1 MATSKKNTKK
11 KTETKKKKTTPKHS
25 SKNVGKKT
33 NNNTA
38 KAKTTKKETK
48 STKPKSTKKDSNKKE
63 SKNIKNFGVY
73 LKDKLPKK
81 KPEPK
86 TNKEKRLQKLE
97 KLRAAKRRKKIAA
110 IVGASLAGVYVLGC
124 LLFSFVCFPRTIVA
138 DTDLSFQTK
147 HVMQLSLI
155 PNAGEYVFKADGLDF
170 ELEIDGKAMDYNF
183 DIDQVVD
190 RVIEKKN
197 PLAWP
202 YEIFMVHDFMTDSVV
217 SFNKDVATSLAVP
230 AIAAH
235 NQKATPPEN
244 ANLVCDPMTK
254 DISIKDEV
262 MGNTLDPDK
271 TLASIL
277 GYIGSGRRH
286 LECGED
292 EQVLPTLF
300 ADDDRCEDAIEQ
312 AKVLV
317 ESLLTLNMGGSIVS
331 TLNLTTW
338 VSWLQ
343 LKPNYVAGLNDELLN
358 AWAVNL
364 ADQCDTLGKER
375 HFVTPYGKSCT
386 VKGGDNIGWQ
396 IDQEAL
402 KTLVATQAPLG
413 KVQTLTVPCSS
424 TLNGYGGPGQRDW
437 GARYI
442 DVDLSQQM
450 ARMYD
455 DAGNMI
461 WSSAIVSGKPGKNT
475 PIGVYTIK
483 AKSSPSTL
491 IGNIDPATGKPEYE
505 TTVQYWMGFVGNSI
519 GFHDATWQPT
529 FGGDW

>member
-1 MATSKKNTKK
+1 MATPKKNTKK
-11 KTETKKKKTTPKHS
+11 KTESKKKTTTPKHS
-25 SKNVGKKT
+25 SKNVEKKV
-33 NNNTA
+33 NNN
-38 KAKTTKKETK
+38 KSKDKTSKKETK
-48 STKPKSTKKDSNKKE
+48 STKAKSTKKNSNKKD
-63 SKNIKNFGVY
+63 SKNINKFGLY

-97 KLRAAKRRKKIAA
+97 KLRANRKRKKIAS

-124 LLFSFVCFPRTIVA
+124 VLFTFVCFPRTIVA

-147 HVMQLSLI
+147 HVMQLSLV
-155 PNAGEYVFKADGLDF
+155 PNAGEYVFKADGLGF

-217 SFNKDVATSLAVP
+217 SFNKDVATSIAVP

-235 NQKATPPEN
+235 NQTATLPAN

-262 MGNTLDPDK
+262 MGNTLDADK

-286 LECGED
+286 LECDEE

-300 ADDDRCEDAIEQ
+300 ADDERCQNAIEQ
-312 AKVLV
+312 AKVLI
-317 ESLLTLNMGGSIVS
+317 ESSLTLNMGDANVS

-338 VSWLQ
+338 VS
-343 LKPNYVAGLNDELLN
+343 
-358 AWAVNL
+358 
-364 ADQCDTLGKER
+364 
-375 HFVTPYGKSCT
+375 
-386 VKGGDNIGWQ
+386 
-396 IDQEAL
+396 
-402 KTLVATQAPLG
+402 
-413 KVQTLTVPCSS
+413 
-424 TLNGYGGPGQRDW
+424 
-437 GARYI
+437 
-442 DVDLSQQM
+442 
-450 ARMYD
+450 
-455 DAGNMI
+455 
-461 WSSAIVSGKPGKNT
+461 
-475 PIGVYTIK
+475 
-483 AKSSPSTL
+483 
-491 IGNIDPATGKPEYE
+491 
-505 TTVQYWMGFVGNSI
+505 
-519 GFHDATWQPT
+519 
-529 FGGDW
+529 